1 MSLLAMVNEYQ
12 ELLDEKDGLAE
23 ATKANNAA
31 IETKK
36 QEIAQ
41 QMIDDDCPKISC
53 HGYTFSL
60 ASKTMYS
67 KKSEVDLAAAEV
79 DFFEVLREQ
88 GLGDL
93 IKETVAPAT
102 LRKTVAEIVEEQ
114 GKMPEELAEVINSY
128 DTFDITRR
136 KEKNKAL
143 EAAKG
148 GEK

>member
-1 MSLLAMVNEYQ
+1 MSLLEMVNEYQ
-12 ELLDEKDGLAE
+12 ELLTEKDGLAE

-31 IETKK
+31 IDAMKE
-36 QEIAQ
+36 QIAQ

-60 ASKTMYS
+60 SNKTMYS
-67 KKSEVDLAAAEV
+67 KKSEADLAAAEV

-93 IKETVAPAT
+93 IKETVSPTT
-102 LRKTVAEIVEEQ
+102 LRKTVAELVEEQ
-114 GKMPEELAEVINSY
+114 GDMPEELAEVINSY
-128 DTFDITRR
+128 ETFDITRR

-143 EAAKG
+143 EVAKQG
-148 GEK
+148 GK